1 MKGVVIMPITEEE
14 KIRRRKIIEKNSN
27 ITGAGFG
34 EEIDPRINNIPEVEL
49 FINGEIEFDEYQEA
63 VMKFIASI

>member
-1 MKGVVIMPITEEE
+1 MPITEEE

-34 EEIDPRINNIPEVEL
+34 GEIDPRINNIPEVEL

>member
-1 MKGVVIMPITEEE
+1 MKGVVIMSITEEE

>member
-1 MKGVVIMPITEEE
+1 MIAEEE
-14 KIRRRKIIEKNSN
+14 KIKRRKIIEKNSN

-49 FINGEIEFDEYQEA
+49 FINGEIDFDEYQKA
-63 VMKFIASI
+63 INNFIKKL